1 MPVLSPQ
8 VRYEGVNGL
17 ALLRSEGPLSFFCQ
31 RAKNC
36 IPLNNNGRRP
46 TTRSSL
52 RYRSRRNRSLCSYC
66 RYRYRYREIHN
77 LDLHRSRSRR
87 RPSLPA

>member
-1 MPVLSPQ
+1 M
-8 VRYEGVNGL
+8 
-17 ALLRSEGPLSFFCQ
+17 
-31 RAKNC
+31 
-36 IPLNNNGRRP
+36 
-46 TTRSSL
+46 RSSL

-66 RYRYRYREIHN
+66 RYRYREIHN